1 LANRAG
7 SAQAGPVRIRGALE
21 IRLRNFHGLEIL
33 RRDFAGFFIDALQQH
48 GAVGCPL
55 AFSHRFLLLVHS
67 VQAAYNW
74 WPYSPLSGAG
84 GMRMRKVRCRECGT
98 LNRLSTYSIRRMP
111 QCGKCHVSLPETRII
126 TAARKLSAIPR
137 LVWVGIPAAFGILI
151 WAGWT
156 MSAQSNA
163 VVARPAAPVTRQAA
177 CTSEGPTT
185 VGPAIYRVYDTQDR
199 PRLTRWTINAG
210 IGADYF
216 VKLIEIGSR
225 KAKVSYFVRGGSAPT
240 TDVPTGTFT
249 VRHASGTGWCS
260 ERELFGP
267 DTVVQEGTRV
277 AVFEEDYTYTLFLT
291 PTQNGNFPTKLMSR
305 NDF

>member
-1 LANRAG
+1 
-7 SAQAGPVRIRGALE
+7 
-21 IRLRNFHGLEIL
+21 
-33 RRDFAGFFIDALQQH
+33 
-48 GAVGCPL
+48 
-55 AFSHRFLLLVHS
+55 
-67 VQAAYNW
+67 
-74 WPYSPLSGAG
+74 
-84 GMRMRKVRCRECGT
+84 MRMRKVRCRECGT

-126 TAARKLSAIPR
+126 TAARKLFAIPR
-137 LVWVGIPAAFGILI
+137 LVWFGIPAAFGVLI

-199 PRLTRWTINAG
+199 PRLT
-210 IGADYF
+210 
-216 VKLIEIGSR
+216 IGSR
-225 KAKVSYFVRGGSAPT
+225 RAKVSYFVRGGSAPT
-240 TDVPTGTFT
+240 TDVPTGTFI
-249 VRHASGTGWCS
+249 VRHASGMGWCS
-260 ERELFGP
+260 ELELFGP

-277 AVFEEDYTYTLFLT
+277 AAFEEDYTYTLFLT